1 MNKVSKRVLILGGT
15 GFVGRHVCEKL
26 TRLGCSM
33 TVITRRASQAAAI
46 QNLPRVRVLEGDV
59 YNAAFLTQC
68 MAQHDVVIN
77 LIAILHGSEEAFDK
91 AHVQLPTIIAQACQ
105 QSGLKRLIH
114 ISALGASL
122 QGPSLYQRSKAQGE
136 AVLQKAGLDLT
147 ILQPSVIFGANDK
160 FLNLFA
166 QLQQIAPVVPL
177 AGASTR
183 FQAVWVEDVAAAV
196 AHCVMN
202 ASTAGHTY
210 EICGPDIWTLKEL
223 VQKSGQWAGV
233 RGGKGRW
240 VFGIPHALASVQAFL
255 MELAPGQPVMSRDN
269 LRSMQVDN
277 IASGKALGLK
287 DLNIQ
292 ASSVGS
298 IAPGYLGYKGACTK
312 LDVFRAKGR
321 P

>member
-1 MNKVSKRVLILGGT
+1 
-15 GFVGRHVCEKL
+15 
-26 TRLGCSM
+26 
-33 TVITRRASQAAAI
+33 
-46 QNLPRVRVLEGDV
+46 
-59 YNAAFLTQC
+59 
-68 MAQHDVVIN
+68 
-77 LIAILHGSEEAFDK
+77 
-91 AHVQLPTIIAQACQ
+91 
-105 QSGLKRLIH
+105 
-114 ISALGASL
+114 
-122 QGPSLYQRSKAQGE
+122 
-136 AVLQKAGLDLT
+136 
-147 ILQPSVIFGANDK
+147 
-160 FLNLFA
+160 
-166 QLQQIAPVVPL
+166 L

-292 ASSVGS
+292 ASSVDS